1 MTIPLIL
8 GLSYAAIAALL
19 LNLNLSNHLPQ
30 RYSRAIK
37 ISAIVIVSLLYAGT
51 YHGSQNLRG
60 WAIAKAPPNPF
71 KLHWAIV
78 EEPDKIKRTDGAI
91 YILGQALA
99 RNGVPTGS
107 PRLYQLPF
115 TPELA
120 EEIDEALNKKEDGKP
135 LEARMVYKAAR
146 PDSEMD
152 EIQKRDGNKS
162 RPDSAGDEERLK
174 LEFRELPTPD
184 LPPK

>member
-8 GLSYAAIAALL
+8 GLAYAAIAALL
-19 LNLNLSNHLPQ
+19 LNLNLPNTFPK
-30 RYSRAIK
+30 RYSRAIQ
-37 ISAIVIVSLLYAGT
+37 ISAIIVVSLLYAGT

-60 WAIAKAPPNPF
+60 WAIQKAPPNPF

-91 YILGQALA
+91 YILGQAMSA
-99 RNGVPTGS
+99 NGAPKGS
-107 PRLYQLPF
+107 PRLYELPF

-120 EEIDEALNKKEDGKP
+120 EEIDDALNKKEDGKP
-135 LEARMVYKAAR
+135 LEARLSYKAAN
-146 PDSEMD
+146 PDSEMK
-152 EIQKRDGNKS
+152 EIKKRDGNKS

>member
-19 LNLNLSNHLPQ
+19 LNLNLPNTFPK

-37 ISAIVIVSLLYAGT
+37 ISAIIVVSLLYAGT

-60 WAIAKAPPNPF
+60 WAIQKAPPNPF

-91 YILGQALA
+91 YILGQAMRA
-99 RNGVPTGS
+99 NGSPTGS
-107 PRLYQLPF
+107 PRLYELPF

-120 EEIDEALNKKEDGKP
+120 EEIDEALSKKEDGKP
-135 LEARMVYKAAR
+135 LEARLSYKAAN
-146 PDSEMD
+146 PDSEME
-152 EIQKRDGNKS
+152 EIKKRDGNKS

>member
-1 MTIPLIL
+1 MTIPLTL
-8 GLSYAAIAALL
+8 GLAYAAIAALL
-19 LNLNLSNHLPQ
+19 LNLNLSSELPK
-30 RYSRAIK
+30 RYRRAIK
-37 ISAIVIVSLLYAGT
+37 ISAIIVVSILYAGT

-60 WAIAKAPPNPF
+60 WAIAKTPPNPF

-91 YILGQALA
+91 YILGQALN
-99 RNGVPTGS
+99 RNGVPKGS
-107 PRLYQLPF
+107 PRLYELPF

-135 LEARMVYKAAR
+135 LEARMSYKAAN
-146 PDSEMD
+146 PDSEME

-174 LEFRELPTPD
+174 LEFRELPTPN

>member
-1 MTIPLIL
+1 MTIPLVL
-8 GLSYAAIAALL
+8 GLAYAAIAALL
-19 LNLNLSNHLPQ
+19 LNLNLPNTFPK

-37 ISAIVIVSLLYAGT
+37 ISAIIIVSLLYAGT

-60 WAIAKAPPNPF
+60 WAIQKAPPNPF

-91 YILGQALA
+91 YILGQAMRA
-99 RNGVPTGS
+99 NGSPTGS
-107 PRLYQLPF
+107 PRLYELPF

-120 EEIDEALNKKEDGKP
+120 EEIDEALSKKEDGKP
-135 LEARMVYKAAR
+135 LEARLSYKAAN
-146 PDSEMD
+146 PDSEME
-152 EIQKRDGNKS
+152 EIKKRDGNKS